1 MDQIDKKRSEL
12 KKLNMEITFLQ
23 PLNDY
28 FSPYY
33 RWFDLNWK
41 LSIRYSIYVKNLMGQ
56 IGANQEDII
65 TVNENTTK
73 YYLMIL
79 NYIKTNTILLR
90 AYLDKTRKTAN
101 NQTHKFFDE
110 YIEMLLRMTVDS
122 QEKFISNTVTTST
135 ICQTRNLMF
144 FFNEISLMRY

>member
-1 MDQIDKKRSEL
+1 
-12 KKLNMEITFLQ
+12 
-23 PLNDY
+23 
-28 FSPYY
+28 
-33 RWFDLNWK
+33 
-41 LSIRYSIYVKNLMGQ
+41 MGQ
-56 IGANQEDII
+56 MGANQEDII

-90 AYLDKTRKTAN
+90 DYLDKTRKTAN
-101 NQTHKFFDE
+101 NQTHKFFED
-110 YIEMLLRMTVDS
+110 YIEMFLRMTVDF

-144 FFNEISLMRY
+144 FFNEILTRIQGIECTRERLKRLLEASQEDENFI